1 MGRREGAWQMGRR
14 CWSPQRGHWMSS
26 PLGMEWYNG
35 TRHDEKDLQRE
46 LEPDKSRLVYIMLRQ
61 KATLDET
68 VLKLYFLA
76 LPS

>member
-1 MGRREGAWQMGRR
+1 
-14 CWSPQRGHWMSS
+14 MSS

-35 TRHDEKDLQRE
+35 TRHDEKDLQME